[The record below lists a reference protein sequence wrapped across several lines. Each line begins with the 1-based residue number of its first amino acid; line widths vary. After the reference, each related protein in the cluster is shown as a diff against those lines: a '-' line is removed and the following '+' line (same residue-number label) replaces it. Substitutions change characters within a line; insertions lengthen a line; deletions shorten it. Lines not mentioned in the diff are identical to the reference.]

1 VGSNGTNGIDTLRER
16 ILPRILKRAL
26 PALPLL
32 LLGAAGVAV
41 GDDEGVRE
49 GDSSRKILAT
59 DVKDGVRR
67 EIYVHG
73 TQGREA
79 ASVGTPREP
88 LISFIDS
95 PNATCSQPDPRRDE
109 CYIEW
114 GYGYVSASTSQY
126 IIGLSFYVGAK
137 VAASISGFF
146 QTSMYVPNELLGR
159 GFKVKC
165 GPPQLPDPNIAPCST
180 PGCTDPKV
188 LGNAYSYTIRAKE
201 TGGLGAANYGTVYCP
216 AFQGAKFYTLPPC
229 RVLDTRSPAGP
240 LAGPA
245 LQPSATREFVVSA
258 AACGVPSGAW
268 GVSVNATVTGPLAPG
283 FLTLFAGDS
292 LRPLAS
298 TINFSPGQTRA
309 NNAVVPLASDF
320 SGRIKVT
327 NGSGGSVHFLLDVN
341 GYFK

>member
-1 VGSNGTNGIDTLRER
+1 V
-16 ILPRILKRAL
+16 
-26 PALPLL
+26 
-32 LLGAAGVAV
+32 
-41 GDDEGVRE
+41 
-49 GDSSRKILAT
+49 LAT

-67 EIYVHG
+67 EIYVDG
-73 TQGREA
+73 AAGRDT

-95 PNATCSQPDPRRDE
+95 PNVTCFQPDPRKDE
-109 CYIEW
+109 CFIDW
-114 GYGYVSASTSQY
+114 GYASVNASASQY
-126 IIGLSFYVGAK
+126 IIAMSFYLGAR
-137 VAASISGFF
+137 VAAGVSGFF
-146 QTSMYVPNELLGR
+146 QTSMYVPSDLLGP
-159 GFKVKC
+159 GFKVRC
-165 GPPQLPDPNIAPCST
+165 GLRQLPDPANPCSPT
-180 PGCTDPKV
+180 PCTDPLV
-188 LGNAYSYTIRAKE
+188 MGNQYSWTIRARE
-201 TGGLGAANYGTVYCP
+201 TGGLKAANYGTVTCP

-268 GVSVNATVTGPLAPG
+268 GVSVNATVTGPVAPG

-292 LRPLAS
+292 PRPLAS

-320 SGRIKVT
+320 SGRIRVT
-327 NGSGGSVHFLLDVN
+327 NGSGGSVHFLVDVK

>member
-1 VGSNGTNGIDTLRER
+1 MRKQNFLRV
-16 ILPRILKRAL
+16 LKGAL
-26 PALPLL
+26 PVLPLV
-32 LLGAAGVAV
+32 LLGAAGFAFA
-41 GDDEGVRE
+41 DDEVAGG
-49 GDSSRKILAT
+49 GDPGTVLAT

-67 EIYVHG
+67 QIYVDG
-73 TQGREA
+73 TAGRET
-79 ASVGTPREP
+79 ASVGTPRQP

-126 IIGLSFYVGAK
+126 IIGMSFYVGAK

-146 QTSMYVPNELLGR
+146 QSSMFVPNELLGR

-188 LGNAYSYTIRAKE
+188 LGNAYSYTIRASE
-201 TGGLGAANYGTVYCP
+201 TGSLRSANYGSVYCP

-229 RVLDTRSPAGP
+229 RILDTRSPAGP

-268 GVSVNATVTGPLAPG
+268 GVSVNATVTGPTAPG

-292 LRPLAS
+292 PRPLAS
-298 TINFSPGQTRA
+298 TINFSPTQTRA

-327 NGSGGSVHFLLDVN
+327 NGSSGAVHFLLDVN